1 MPTTITITCIII
13 IGIKLAPIL
22 LRNVGIR
29 LKMHC
34 LINIRK
40 NSMKIVTITGER
52 IEFCKI
58 ALCKILE
65 L

>member
-13 IGIKLAPIL
+13 IGIKLASIL
-22 LRNVGIR
+22 LRNVGMC
-29 LKMHC
+29 LKIHC
-34 LINIRK
+34 LKNVRK
-40 NSMKIVTITGER
+40 NSMKIVTMSGEI

-58 ALCKILE
+58 ALCIILE